1 MKDFDPNVHVGVF
14 KAAIRTTS
22 ETKNVKIVNIISFTI
37 RDIVFD
43 WCKNYMWN
51 YLNYTFAELQLVFY
65 KRYRKF

>member
-1 MKDFDPNVHVGVF
+1 VKDFDPNVHVGVF

-43 WCKNYMWN
+43 WCKNYM
-51 YLNYTFAELQLVFY
+51 
-65 KRYRKF
+65 